1 MVRVKEDWIL
11 QHWHYYKD
19 QQVQVGCVVFQN
31 DLIDLPFGARIVHSE
46 VSRYA
51 TNCGNGDRKVQ
62 PKVIKVIRGKKG
74 LE

>member
-1 MVRVKEDWIL
+1 MVRVKEDWVL

-51 TNCGNGDRKVQ
+51 ANCGNGDRKVQ

>member
-1 MVRVKEDWIL
+1 MVQVKEVWAL

-19 QQVQVGCVVFQN
+19 RQVQVGCVVFQN

-51 TNCGNGDRKVQ
+51 TNCGKWR
-62 PKVIKVIRGKKG
+62 PESTAKG
-74 LE
+74 NKSN